1 MEKQKRK
8 KVSSSVELA
17 ARIDG
22 QAQQNGLASRDFGA
36 ALVLLAVQM
45 RQHLKWAAITF
56 GNRASGRKCVEQKE
70 VMHTRGL
77 LPITYYR
84 LRLEWAF
91 KDRLKLNLSKGE
103 NDHAKKKEK
112 CTK

>member
-1 MEKQKRK
+1 MAKH
-8 KVSSSVELA
+8 
-17 ARIDG
+17 G
-22 QAQQNGLASRDFGA
+22 QASGEVGA
-36 ALVLLAVQM
+36 ALVLLTVQM

-56 GNRASGRKCVEQKE
+56 GNRAFGRKCVEQRE

-91 KDRLKLNLSKGE
+91 KDRLNLNLSKGE
-103 NDHAKKKEK
+103 NDQAKKKEK

>member
-1 MEKQKRK
+1 MT
-8 KVSSSVELA
+8 
-17 ARIDG
+17 
-22 QAQQNGLASRDFGA
+22 
-36 ALVLLAVQM
+36 LLVQM

-56 GNRASGRKCVEQKE
+56 GNRASGRKCVEQRE

-91 KDRLKLNLSKGE
+91 KDRLKTWLGKDREESCGTQRAKF
-103 NDHAKKKEK
+103 AKKVHKPPLGWLK
-112 CTK
+112 L